1 MFANW
6 LLIYGQN
13 LVIPTIVVLCELF
26 FCWFFIFAFLFKAAL
41 GLCLLSRQYF
51 NLCEP
56 IAEPPDPLKPMGQ

>member
-41 GLCLLSRQYF
+41 GLCCLVNISTFVSLLLNPRTH
-51 NLCEP
+51 
-56 IAEPPDPLKPMGQ
+56 